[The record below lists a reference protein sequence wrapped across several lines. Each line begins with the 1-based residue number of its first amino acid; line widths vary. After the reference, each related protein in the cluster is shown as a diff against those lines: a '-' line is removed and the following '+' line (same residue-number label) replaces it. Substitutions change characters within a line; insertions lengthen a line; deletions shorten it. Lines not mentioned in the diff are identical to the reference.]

1 MNSMSVLHKGK
12 NYQALLKDMIA
23 LYVDPQRVPGEVN
36 IITDTSDFFRV
47 DYDDVL
53 ILNDRPYLIRNYER
67 EGRFGIDEQPKFWV
81 RRAIDLVDG
90 SVKIIKMVFPE
101 RFEVRVG
108 SITFDCVRSPKKEAR
123 ILDLTRGHPHFMQGF
138 STRDSAGNVIR
149 IIDHI
154 NGTTIDKWISE
165 LKRGHEDYFYNTFPL
180 ILRDYIKLVKA
191 IKFLHDH
198 GEKHGDI
205 RRDHIFKDRREESY
219 RWIDFDYNYWHRE
232 NMFGYDL
239 FGLGNVLVYLVGCGD
254 VMVQDLNRHDQKA
267 FQGLTFDDMNII
279 FHNRVVNLQKVY
291 PYIPDRLNLILLHF
305 SAGAEIFY
313 DDTEQFLNDLY
324 EAGSVSGYS

>member
-1 MNSMSVLHKGK
+1 MSVLHKGK
-12 NYQALLKDMIA
+12 NSQALLRDMIA
-23 LYVDPQRVPGEVN
+23 LYVDPQRVPSTIN
-36 IITDTSDFFRV
+36 IITDTSDLFRV
-47 DYDDVL
+47 NYDDVL
-53 ILNDRPYLIRNYER
+53 ILNDRPYFMRNYER
-67 EGRFGIDEQPKFWV
+67 EGRFGIDEQPKYWV

-108 SITFDCVRSPKKEAR
+108 GITFDCVRSPKKEAR

-138 STRDSAGNVIR
+138 GTRDSAGNVIR

-154 NGTTIDKWISE
+154 NGTTIDKRISA
-165 LKRGHEDYFYNTFPL
+165 LNRGHEDYFFNAFPM
-180 ILRDYIKLVKA
+180 ILSDYIKLVKA

-205 RRDHIFKDRREESY
+205 RRDHIIKDRHEESY
-219 RWIDFDYNYWHRE
+219 RWIDFDYNYRHRE

-239 FGLGNVLVYLVGCGD
+239 VGLGNVLVYLAGCGD
-254 VMVQDLNRHDQKA
+254 ITVQDIKRYDQRA
-267 FQGLTFDDMNII
+267 YQRLTSDDMNII

-291 PYIPDRLNLILLHF
+291 PYIPDRLNLVLLHF
-305 SAGAEIFY
+305 SAGAEVFY
-313 DDTEQFLNDLY
+313 DDTEQFLNDLH
-324 EAGSVSGYS
+324 EAGRGPGN